1 MKLSLLE
8 WIERSVLAVWEKIA
22 DFLAKD
28 REARKAAP
36 EHAADPLIIIPIPK
50 NRTYLAF
57 FGILMLFF
65 ILAGRTFYLQVFNND
80 FLQNEGEKRFA
91 RTITIQGPRGEIL
104 DRNGIVLA
112 SSQPCRSVWADPALV
127 PRSTK
132 EEKQQL
138 RELAKLLGIKYSELL
153 KKLDHSSSP
162 NFVYL
167 ARNRDLGLAEA
178 VGALRIPGIGMSPE
192 MRRRYP
198 DGHAMAHIVGYTG
211 ADDHGQEGVELARDH
226 VLAGRAGSRRV
237 IRDRHG
243 RIVDDVWAKESEAG
257 TDVTLAIDSRVQF
270 IAYEALRAA
279 IERHQAKA
287 GAVVVADVNT
297 GEIIALAN
305 EPTYDPNDRSTVL
318 FERVRNRV
326 LTDQFEPGS
335 TMKPFAIAKAL
346 DMGLVDPLTT
356 IQTSPGKLTI
366 GDRTIGDTHDYGLLT
381 VAEVVAKSSNIGTAK
396 IAFEISPQTLYET
409 YSELGFGNAPKIGF
423 PGATSGRLRPG
434 KTWRPVEQATIS
446 YGHGVTVSLMQL
458 VKAYTALARNGDVI
472 DLTLFKRMPGETAAG
487 TQVFKPET
495 ARRMRAMMMVTVKRG
510 GTASNVNVAGYSVAG
525 KTGTANKVKNGQYTR
540 DVVASFVGIVPATQ
554 PRFIVAVMVDEP
566 KKGRFGGLVA
576 APVFNEVATG
586 ALRTL
591 MVSPDDKTAPAGGG
605 LLAKVR
611 H

>member
-198 DGHAMAHIVGYTG
+198 DGPAMAHIVGYTG
-211 ADDHGQEGVELARDH
+211 ADDL
-226 VLAGRAGSRRV
+226 
-237 IRDRHG
+237 
-243 RIVDDVWAKESEAG
+243 
-257 TDVTLAIDSRVQF
+257 
-270 IAYEALRAA
+270 
-279 IERHQAKA
+279 
-287 GAVVVADVNT
+287 
-297 GEIIALAN
+297 
-305 EPTYDPNDRSTVL
+305 
-318 FERVRNRV
+318 
-326 LTDQFEPGS
+326 
-335 TMKPFAIAKAL
+335 
-346 DMGLVDPLTT
+346 
-356 IQTSPGKLTI
+356 
-366 GDRTIGDTHDYGLLT
+366 
-381 VAEVVAKSSNIGTAK
+381 
-396 IAFEISPQTLYET
+396 
-409 YSELGFGNAPKIGF
+409 
-423 PGATSGRLRPG
+423 
-434 KTWRPVEQATIS
+434 
-446 YGHGVTVSLMQL
+446 SL
-458 VKAYTALARNGDVI
+458 I
-472 DLTLFKRMPGETAAG
+472 H
-487 TQVFKPET
+487 
-495 ARRMRAMMMVTVKRG
+495 
-510 GTASNVNVAGYSVAG
+510 
-525 KTGTANKVKNGQYTR
+525 
-540 DVVASFVGIVPATQ
+540 I
-554 PRFIVAVMVDEP
+554 
-566 KKGRFGGLVA
+566 
-576 APVFNEVATG
+576 
-586 ALRTL
+586 
-591 MVSPDDKTAPAGGG
+591 
-605 LLAKVR
+605 
-611 H
+611 

>member
-178 VGALRIPGIGMSPE
+178 GSPASVC
-192 MRRRYP
+192 RP
-198 DGHAMAHIVGYTG
+198 KCA
-211 ADDHGQEGVELARDH
+211 
-226 VLAGRAGSRRV
+226 
-237 IRDRHG
+237 
-243 RIVDDVWAKESEAG
+243 
-257 TDVTLAIDSRVQF
+257 
-270 IAYEALRAA
+270 AA
-279 IERHQAKA
+279 I
-287 GAVVVADVNT
+287 
-297 GEIIALAN
+297 
-305 EPTYDPNDRSTVL
+305 PTVPPWLTSWDT
-318 FERVRNRV
+318 RVRTI
-326 LTDQFEPGS
+326 TDR
-335 TMKPFAIAKAL
+335 K
-346 DMGLVDPLTT
+346 
-356 IQTSPGKLTI
+356 
-366 GDRTIGDTHDYGLLT
+366 
-381 VAEVVAKSSNIGTAK
+381 
-396 IAFEISPQTLYET
+396 
-409 YSELGFGNAPKIGF
+409 
-423 PGATSGRLRPG
+423 
-434 KTWRPVEQATIS
+434 
-446 YGHGVTVSLMQL
+446 
-458 VKAYTALARNGDVI
+458 
-472 DLTLFKRMPGETAAG
+472 
-487 TQVFKPET
+487 
-495 ARRMRAMMMVTVKRG
+495 
-510 GTASNVNVAGYSVAG
+510 ASNL
-525 KTGTANKVKNGQYTR
+525 
-540 DVVASFVGIVPATQ
+540 PATMCWQ
-554 PRFIVAVMVDEP
+554 
-566 KKGRFGGLVA
+566 
-576 APVFNEVATG
+576 G
-586 ALRTL
+586 AR
-591 MVSPDDKTAPAGGG
+591 ARGA
-605 LLAKVR
+605 
-611 H
+611 

>member
-22 DFLAKD
+22 DFFAKD

-198 DGHAMAHIVGYTG
+198 DGPAMAHIVGYTG

-297 GEIIALAN
+297 GEDIAPKSPPLAC
-305 EPTYDPNDRSTVL
+305 
-318 FERVRNRV
+318 
-326 LTDQFEPGS
+326 
-335 TMKPFAIAKAL
+335 AIA
-346 DMGLVDPLTT
+346 G
-356 IQTSPGKLTI
+356 
-366 GDRTIGDTHDYGLLT
+366 
-381 VAEVVAKSSNIGTAK
+381 VVAVRLPEPSS
-396 IAFEISPQTLYET
+396 
-409 YSELGFGNAPKIGF
+409 
-423 PGATSGRLRPG
+423 
-434 KTWRPVEQATIS
+434 
-446 YGHGVTVSLMQL
+446 VTV
-458 VKAYTALARNGDVI
+458 
-472 DLTLFKRMPGETAAG
+472 
-487 TQVFKPET
+487 
-495 ARRMRAMMMVTVKRG
+495 TV
-510 GTASNVNVAGYSVAG
+510 
-525 KTGTANKVKNGQYTR
+525 
-540 DVVASFVGIVPATQ
+540 
-554 PRFIVAVMVDEP
+554 IVAVWP
-566 KKGRFGGLVA
+566 
-576 APVFNEVATG
+576 
-586 ALRTL
+586 
-591 MVSPDDKTAPAGGG
+591 S
-605 LLAKVR
+605 
-611 H
+611 